1 MVAGRYNRANS
12 AVFTVSPFNLL
23 NPEIP
28 AGSPDPS
35 GTRNSHRSTLRQQ
48 YLQNELRAVREKM
61 VDMAELQRAGA
72 GALGRILRFMP
83 IRQPTPRASHA
94 SGGLASQLEASRARN
109 EALAARI
116 CELETQIH
124 SEWALGLSDEPPPGY
139 MA

>member
-1 MVAGRYNRANS
+1 MVSARYNRANS
-12 AVFTVSPFNLL
+12 AVFTVSPFNLF

-28 AGSPDPS
+28 AGSPEHSD
-35 GTRNSHRSTLRQQ
+35 GRNSHGSTLRQQ

-61 VDMAELQRAGA
+61 VDMADLQQEGA
-72 GALGRILRFMP
+72 EALSRILRFMS
-83 IRQPTPRASHA
+83 IRKATTRTSRA

-116 CELETQIH
+116 RELETQVD